1 MRKQNRFREAR
12 SLQDSRRRFTLI
24 ELLVVIAIIAVLAGM
39 LLPALGQV
47 KASTVGIQ
55 CLNNHKQIGLII
67 NLYTNDFNGWM
78 YPAKNDNEKI
88 GGNATKWVEKL
99 QELKYAIQPASYVS
113 DKSVHINP
121 IFKCPDSR
129 LGEHAENITGL
140 RRYDQAERY
149 VNLSAAKPFIEAG
162 GTRREWNSA
171 AEMILGG
178 DTVVHSHLPTLR
190 QTFIMDDN
198 NYHSGGRGI
207 PHFRHLGKCNILY
220 GDGHVSGIQP
230 NELGDSRTPNNMWT
244 WVTKNHVVVGKFP

>member
-1 MRKQNRFREAR
+1 MRRKG
-12 SLQDSRRRFTLI
+12 FTLI

-39 LLPALGQV
+39 LLPALSST
-47 KASTVGIQ
+47 KASAVAIQ

-88 GGNATKWVEKL
+88 GGNGTKWVEKL
-99 QELKYAIQPASYVS
+99 QELKYAIQPASFVS

-129 LGEHAENITGL
+129 LLENVNNMTGL
-140 RRYDQAERY
+140 RRYDQAGRY
-149 VNLSAAKPFIEAG
+149 VNLSAAKPFYEAG

-178 DTVVHSHLPTLR
+178 DTVSSSTLPNLY
-190 QTFIMDDN
+190 QTFMMEDN
-198 NYHSGGRGI
+198 NYHSGAGYGI

-230 NELGDSRTPNNMWT
+230 NELGDSQKPNNMWT
-244 WVTKNHVVVGKFP
+244 WVTKSHVAVGKFP